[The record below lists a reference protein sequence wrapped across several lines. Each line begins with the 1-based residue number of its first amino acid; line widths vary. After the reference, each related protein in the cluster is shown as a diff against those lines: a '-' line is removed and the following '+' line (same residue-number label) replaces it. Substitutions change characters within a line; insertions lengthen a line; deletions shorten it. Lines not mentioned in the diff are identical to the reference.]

1 MRGRYFALTIV
12 CALGAAPALAAGGGE
27 GISVSDLLY
36 RLLNLVLLLGVLIY
50 FARKPIMDFFAE
62 RRGRIQEEL
71 TSAAEMRSEAEQRY
85 ASWQRRVA
93 DVESELDSIRATARE
108 RAERERDQILAAAQ
122 AAAERIKSDARAAI
136 DQEVRRASAQ
146 LRDEASDLAV
156 ELAAEMLREQVTSS
170 DRDRLLEEF
179 IQRIERTDSAGNGR

>member
-1 MRGRYFALTIV
+1 MRGRCLALTIV
-12 CALGAAPALAAGGGE
+12 CALGAAPALASGGGE
-27 GISVSDLLY
+27 GVSVSDLLY
-36 RLLNLVLLLGVLIY
+36 RVLNLALLLGVLIY
-50 FARKPIMDFFAE
+50 FAGKPIQAFFAE

-71 TSAAEMRSEAEQRY
+71 TSAAEMRREAEQRY

-108 RAERERDQILAAAQ
+108 RAERERDQILAAAR
-122 AAAERIKSDARAAI
+122 ATAERIKSDARAAI
-136 DQEVRRASAQ
+136 DQEVRRAGEQ

-156 ELAAEMLREQVTSS
+156 ELAAEMLREQVTAG

-179 IQRIERTDSAGNGR
+179 IERIERADSAGNGR